1 MLCIYAHRLNASVNW
16 WELFSLKAFDKN
28 QDVDSRSRKKTPST
42 SHLIVCE
49 SNTRP
54 INSEFDSMTRVSFLE
69 TVLFKYK
76 MKDKIQD

>member
-1 MLCIYAHRLNASVNW
+1 MHICTSFKC
-16 WELFSLKAFDKN
+16 FSKLVGTFIVKSFYKN
-28 QDVDSRSRKKTPST
+28 QDVDSRSRNKKKSST